1 MREHIL
7 TIIDTRGD
15 IRELNLDSFQKSV
28 LLLGRDP
35 AQCDIVIPEPIVSKV
50 HGRF

>member
-15 IRELNLDSFQKSV
+15 IRELNLEQF
-28 LLLGRDP
+28 
-35 AQCDIVIPEPIVSKV
+35 SKICSASWKGSGAV
-50 HGRF
+50 